1 MRTFRKIYYP
11 PFVLLVKVLVVIVF
25 SAVLVTLYSREPST
39 FPVLLVVFVAPG
51 LIANLYSLLR
61 ARVLVVNDS
70 GLSSFGV
77 MGVSRMGWQEME
89 TLTTEPET
97 LWGVGAGS
105 YAIRSAQ
112 AELVIP
118 TDQAKIDDLVR
129 DIVYQTDGRLRFVT
143 VIPTEGV
150 VVEAR
155 KAVFVLMALL
165 IVGILIAAVVY
176 EFPLAVAGA
185 ISLFILSPLIYLPY
199 RVVFGRDTMTANL
212 VWGERRFQVSDIRKI
227 DRAFDT
233 DFGQMFVRFQK
244 GTQYIVLSG
253 SIHRVSLPHLCRQ
266 LKRLYPYL
274 G

>member
-11 PFVLLVKVLVVIVF
+11 PLVVLIKVLVEIVF
-25 SAVLVTLYSREPST
+25 IAFLFSLYSREPRT
-39 FPVLLVVFVAPG
+39 FPVFEIVFLAPG

-77 MGVSRMGWQEME
+77 MGVKRMGWQEME
-89 TLTTEPET
+89 TLTTEPKT
-97 LWGVGAGS
+97 PWGLGAGS

-112 AELVIP
+112 ADLVIP
-118 TDQAKIDDLVR
+118 TDQAEIDDLAR

-143 VIPTEGV
+143 AIPTEGV

-185 ISLFILSPLIYLPY
+185 ISLFILSPLIYTPY
-199 RVVFGRDTMTANL
+199 RVVFGEDTIVVSF
-212 VWGERRFQVSDIRKI
+212 VWGKRRFQVSDLRKI

-253 SIHRVSLPHLCRQ
+253 FIHRISLPHLHRQ